1 MYIFWLVGR
10 VVKAMVLST
19 IDVMSRGFD
28 PHTNYLLAEKNI
40 LFSSFSSEGRAPVL
54 CTGGDG
60 FDTHNE

>member
-1 MYIFWLVGR
+1 
-10 VVKAMVLST
+10 MVLST

-28 PHTNYLLAEKNI
+28 PHTNYFKEYLRAEKNI

-60 FDTHNE
+60 FDTHNEYQKNI